1 MVLELEKEKM
11 ITEYLNE
18 RINYNIKEKEA
29 YLKNFKTEEG
39 LKKYWKSANEEA
51 GLTDISG
58 SGIII
63 KLNDANLKVD
73 YNNIAKK
80 NSYVHDIR
88 NFIVHDMD
96 IVKIL
101 NELKI
106 FGCYAVSVN
115 DERIISTSE
124 QICVGTTVRINK
136 RRLAPPYVIKA
147 LGDCDK
153 LFSGINNSS
162 YLKVLRS
169 NKLEVDIK
177 KANNIIVPKYRY
189 DVNKI
194 VTGLEVL
201 ER

>member
-1 MVLELEKEKM
+1 M

-18 RINYNIKEKEA
+18 RINYNLKEKED
-29 YLKNFKTEEG
+29 YFRDFK
-39 LKKYWKSANEEA
+39 LKKKHKKLKRCWKLANEKA
-51 GLTDISG
+51 GLTDILG
-58 SGIII
+58 NGVVI
-63 KLNDANLKVD
+63 KLDDAKIKID
-73 YNNIAKK
+73 YKNIG
-80 NSYVHDIR
+80 NSCDYDMR
-88 NFIVHDMD
+88 NFVVHDMD

-106 FGCYAVSVN
+106 WGSYAMSVN

-136 RRLAPPYVIKA
+136 RRLAPPYIIRA
-147 LGDCDK
+147 LGDSNK
-153 LFSGINNSS
+153 LFNGISGSS
-162 YLKVLRS
+162 YIKSLIN

-177 KANNIIVPKYRY
+177 KANNIVIPKYRY
-189 DVNKI
+189 DTKKI